1 MTPLPQERL
10 VAFRSRC
17 SQYLSH
23 GHDRLAAARFV
34 VDAAMELSGPALD
47 IGTGKGLLAIELA
60 RRGLEVVTIDVDE
73 QERELARLLASAAGV
88 AGRICFDTADAA
100 GLPYADGSFGTVAMM
115 DVLHHLEDSD
125 RVLREMARVVVPGGI
140 ALIADFDERGFE
152 IVSNVLREEGR
163 EHSRTSVTVSSVLEG
178 MGALGFG
185 ELSRVRGHQH
195 EIAVLR
201 RKERTEA

>member
-1 MTPLPQERL
+1 MTPQLQERL

-34 VDAAMELSGPALD
+34 VDAAVELSGPALD

-73 QERELARLLASAAGV
+73 QERELARLLANEAGV
-88 AGRICFDTADAA
+88 DGRICFDTGDAA
-100 GLPYADGSFGTVAMM
+100 GLPYANGSFGTVAMM
-115 DVLHHLEDSD
+115 DVLHHLKDSGP
-125 RVLREMARVVVPGGI
+125 VVREMARVVAPGGI

-163 EHSRTSVTVSSVLEG
+163 EHSRTSVTTSSVIEG
-178 MGALGFG
+178 MGALGFRQ
-185 ELSRVRGHQH
+185 LARVRGHQH
-195 EIAVLR
+195 DVAVLR
-201 RKERTEA
+201 STERGAP